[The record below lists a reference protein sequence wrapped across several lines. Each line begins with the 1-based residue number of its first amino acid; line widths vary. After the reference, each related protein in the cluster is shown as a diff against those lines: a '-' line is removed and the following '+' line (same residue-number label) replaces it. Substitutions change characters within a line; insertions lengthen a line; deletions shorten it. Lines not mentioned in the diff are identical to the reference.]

1 MTETRDY
8 IQFGPYLIVRLSGA
22 GGMGRV
28 EVALRAGEK
37 DPEVCVIKRLHG
49 AARDEESEARFRRE
63 AQIAARL
70 EHENIGR
77 TLRIEKI
84 DGELCIV
91 QELIEGVN
99 LGKVMRQLGV
109 RPLPIIV
116 AVHVVSAVA
125 RALAYAHGFGRMGI
139 VHRDVTPENI
149 MLSFAGDV
157 KLIDFGTARSA
168 VDGRVTDTGVVVGR
182 RSYVPPEA
190 WEGDKV
196 DQRADV
202 FALGV
207 VLWEVLTGRRAEE
220 APEPSLPDAS
230 ALNPEV
236 TLLLGQVVARA
247 MAPAPEDRY
256 QSADEVAA
264 ALAAFV
270 PPEADPRRD
279 LADLLGLCFNVALQ
293 KRLLDDDLREAKHF
307 LADRDV
313 VPAPASMTDPL
324 FPPPAEEIDPADE
337 TAPATEA
344 DEPVVATLPIEPPTP
359 SAGDAAGM
367 AAGTAPGIA
376 ATMPAG
382 TAPTMA
388 PGTVAGTPTA
398 AVRPRRHA
406 RATVPTGRPV
416 APTVPNQ
423 MAAKR
428 RASPGPWMAAGVA
441 AIVATSGIGLLRTH
455 GRSARSRASAASTV
469 VAPQP
474 VVPAQPVAPTPSV
487 APASPEWP
495 VAPALPESPPEPMAV
510 KPAAPAVRP
519 PANALDRSP
528 RNQPADRLLRQ
539 ANDLW
544 ERGNTPAAYALA
556 RQAVAAGA
564 GAPAHVLLGALLI
577 NMKNY
582 AAAEPELATAAR
594 LDPRNAEARRMLA
607 LLDRTA
613 AEHQSK

>member
-1 MTETRDY
+1 MTAPDDY

-28 EVALRAGEK
+28 EVALRADGE
-37 DPEVCVIKRLHG
+37 DPTVCVIKRLHG
-49 AARDEESEARFRRE
+49 ALHDEEQEARFRRE

-70 EHENIGR
+70 EHENIAR

-109 RPLPIIV
+109 RPLPIVV

-125 RALAYAHGFGRMGI
+125 RALAHAHGFGRMGI
-139 VHRDVTPENI
+139 VHRDVTPENV

-157 KLIDFGTARSA
+157 KLIDFGAARSS

-190 WEGDKV
+190 WEGEKV
-196 DQRADV
+196 DQRGDV

-220 APEPSLPDAS
+220 APDPSLPDPS
-230 ALNPEV
+230 TLNPEV

-264 ALAAFV
+264 ALAAFI

-279 LADLLGLCFNVALQ
+279 LADLLGLCFNVKLQ
-293 KRLLDDDLREAKHF
+293 KQLLADDLAEAKRF
-307 LADRDV
+307 LHDGHV
-313 VPAPASMTDPL
+313 VTLPLPAL
-324 FPPPAEEIDPADE
+324 FDLPVP
-337 TAPATEA
+337 
-344 DEPVVATLPIEPPTP
+344 EPVDEILPGLEPAI
-359 SAGDAAGM
+359 SAK
-367 AAGTAPGIA
+367 
-376 ATMPAG
+376 
-382 TAPTMA
+382 
-388 PGTVAGTPTA
+388 
-398 AVRPRRHA
+398 
-406 RATVPTGRPV
+406 ATVPTPRV
-416 APTVPNQ
+416 ANAAAATVPTVPVAN
-423 MAAKR
+423 AAQATVPIPSTVTGKR
-428 RASPGPWMAAGVA
+428 RSSPGPWLAATVA
-441 AIVATSGIGLLRTH
+441 AVVATSGIGLLRTH
-455 GRSARSRASAASTV
+455 GRTSRSRASAASMV
-469 VAPQP
+469 VAPP
-474 VVPAQPVAPTPSV
+474 PVAPV
-487 APASPEWP
+487 APE
-495 VAPALPESPPEPMAV
+495 LPEPPAPISAT
-510 KPAAPAVRP
+510 PAALAAPAP
-519 PANALDRSP
+519 TTN
-528 RNQPADRLLRQ
+528 NQHRFAGRAPDSLGRTPHDAPADRVLRQ

-544 ERGNTPAAYALA
+544 ERGNTPGAYALA
-556 RQAVAAGA
+556 RRAVAEGA

-613 AEHQSK
+613 AEHQGK

>member
-1 MTETRDY
+1 MTEPRDY
-8 IQFGPYLIVRLSGA
+8 IQFGPYLVVRLSGA

-28 EVALRAGEK
+28 EVALRADGQ
-37 DPEVCVIKRLHG
+37 DPDVCVIKRLHG
-49 AARDEESEARFRRE
+49 ALHDEEQEARFRRE

-70 EHENIGR
+70 EHENIAR

-91 QELIEGVN
+91 QQFIEGVN
-99 LGKVMRQLGV
+99 LGKVMRQLGA
-109 RPLPIIV
+109 RSLPIVV

-139 VHRDVTPENI
+139 VHRDVTPENV

-190 WEGDKV
+190 WEGEKV

-207 VLWEVLTGRRAEE
+207 VLWEVLTGHRAEE
-220 APEPSLPDAS
+220 SHEPSLPEPS

-247 MAPAPEDRY
+247 MAPALEDRF
-256 QSADEVAA
+256 QSADEVVA

-279 LADLLGLCFNVALQ
+279 LADLLALCFNVTLQ
-293 KRLLDDDLREAKHF
+293 KQL
-307 LADRDV
+307 LADDIAEARQFLGDRNV
-313 VPAPASMTDPL
+313 VPAPVSVTDPL
-324 FPPPAEEIDPADE
+324 FPPPAEEPAPTDE
-337 TAPATEA
+337 TAPTLETE
-344 DEPVVATLPIEPPTP
+344 
-359 SAGDAAGM
+359 
-367 AAGTAPGIA
+367 IA
-376 ATMPAG
+376 AVT
-382 TAPTMA
+382 
-388 PGTVAGTPTA
+388 TA
-398 AVRPRRHA
+398 AISQPMTSEGMQQTIGRPLTAVGATVRAA
-406 RATVPTGRPV
+406 RPVAATVPIQT
-416 APTVPNQ
+416 
-423 MAAKR
+423 AAKR
-428 RASPGPWMAAGVA
+428 RASSGPWLAAGMA
-441 AIVATSGIGLLRTH
+441 AIVATSGIGLLRSR
-455 GRSARSRASAASTV
+455 GRTTRPRASAASMV
-469 VAPQP
+469 EAPRSFPPAIPTQP
-474 VVPAQPVAPTPSV
+474 APN
-487 APASPEWP
+487 PEWP
-495 VAPALPESPPEPMAV
+495 VAPELPESPPPAPAA
-510 KPAAPAVRP
+510 KPAALAARAPSP
-519 PANALDRSP
+519 ALDRTP
-528 RNQPADRLLRQ
+528 RNGPADKLLSQ

-544 ERGNTPAAYALA
+544 ERGNTPGAYALA

-582 AAAEPELATAAR
+582 AAAKPELATAAR

-613 AEHQSK
+613 AEHQAK

>member
-1 MTETRDY
+1 
-8 IQFGPYLIVRLSGA
+8 A
-22 GGMGRV
+22 
-28 EVALRAGEK
+28 
-37 DPEVCVIKRLHG
+37 
-49 AARDEESEARFRRE
+49 
-63 AQIAARL
+63 
-70 EHENIGR
+70 R

-91 QELIEGVN
+91 QEFIEGVN

-109 RPLPIIV
+109 RPLPIVV

-125 RALAYAHGFGRMGI
+125 RALAHAHGFGRLGI
-139 VHRDVTPENI
+139 VHRDVTPENV

-168 VDGRVTDTGVVVGR
+168 VDGRVTETGVVVGR

-190 WEGDKV
+190 WEGEKV
-196 DQRADV
+196 DHRADV

-220 APEPSLPDAS
+220 EPDPSLPDAS
-230 ALNPEV
+230 TLNPEV

-256 QSADEVAA
+256 QSADEVVA
-264 ALAAFV
+264 ALAAFI

-279 LADLLGLCFNVALQ
+279 LADLLGLCFNVTLQ
-293 KRLLDDDLREAKHF
+293 KQLLADDLADAKRF
-307 LADRDV
+307 LHDGHV
-313 VPAPASMTDPL
+313 VTLPLPALSDLRVPEPV
-324 FPPPAEEIDPADE
+324 EEILPGLEPA
-337 TAPATEA
+337 
-344 DEPVVATLPIEPPTP
+344 I
-359 SAGDAAGM
+359 SAK
-367 AAGTAPGIA
+367 
-376 ATMPAG
+376 
-382 TAPTMA
+382 
-388 PGTVAGTPTA
+388 
-398 AVRPRRHA
+398 
-406 RATVPTGRPV
+406 ATVPTPRV
-416 APTVPNQ
+416 ANAAAATVPI
-423 MAAKR
+423 ASPATGKPR
-428 RASPGPWMAAGVA
+428 SSPGPWLAATVA

-455 GRSARSRASAASTV
+455 GRTSRSRASAASMV
-469 VAPQP
+469 VAPP
-474 VVPAQPVAPTPSV
+474 PVAPP
-487 APASPEWP
+487 P
-495 VAPALPESPPEPMAV
+495 VAPPPVAPGAPELPER
-510 KPAAPAVRP
+510 PAATSATPSLPAAHAP
-519 PANALDRSP
+519 TTD
-528 RNQPADRLLRQ
+528 NQHRFAGRAPDSLNRTPHNVPADKLLRQ

-556 RQAVAAGA
+556 RRAVAAGA

-613 AEHQSK
+613 AEHQAK

>member
-1 MTETRDY
+1 LRRTVTDTREY

-28 EVALRAGEK
+28 EVALRVDEK
-37 DPEVCVIKRLHG
+37 DADVCVIKRLHG
-49 AARDEESEARFRRE
+49 ALHDEEQEARFRRE

-70 EHENIGR
+70 EHENIAR
-77 TLRIEKI
+77 TVRIEKI

-91 QELIEGVN
+91 QEFIEGVN
-99 LGKVMRQLGV
+99 LGKLMRQLGV
-109 RPLPIIV
+109 RPLPIVV

-125 RALAYAHGFGRMGI
+125 RALAHAHGFGRMGI

-149 MLSFAGDV
+149 MLSFAGEV
-157 KLIDFGTARSA
+157 KLIDFGAARSA
-168 VDGRVTDTGVVVGR
+168 ADGRVTDTGVVVGR

-190 WEGDKV
+190 WEGEKV
-196 DQRADV
+196 DHRADV

-264 ALAAFV
+264 ALAAFI

-279 LADLLGLCFNVALQ
+279 LADLLGLCFNVTLQ
-293 KRLLDDDLREAKHF
+293 KQLLADDLAEAKQFLQGPHVVTLPLPS
-307 LADRDV
+307 LADL
-313 VPAPASMTDPL
+313 PASPVVEPPVVEPL
-324 FPPPAEEIDPADE
+324 AVLQ
-337 TAPATEA
+337 PATRA
-344 DEPVVATLPIEPPTP
+344 QATVPTLPVA
-359 SAGDAAGM
+359 SA
-367 AAGTAPGIA
+367 
-376 ATMPAG
+376 
-382 TAPTMA
+382 
-388 PGTVAGTPTA
+388 
-398 AVRPRRHA
+398 A
-406 RATVPTGRPV
+406 RATVPIV
-416 APTVPNQ
+416 ALATD
-423 MAAKR
+423 KR
-428 RASPGPWMAAGVA
+428 RSSPGPWLAAAVA

-455 GRSARSRASAASTV
+455 GQTTRSRASASAL
-469 VAPQP
+469 VAALP
-474 VVPAQPVAPTPSV
+474 PVAPTPSTPS
-487 APASPEWP
+487 ALDPDWP
-495 VAPALPESPPEPMAV
+495 VAPGLPEPPAV
-510 KPAAPAVRP
+510 TAAKPAALAARVPSTENQRRFAGRMADSQHSIDRTP
-519 PANALDRSP
+519 HNA
-528 RNQPADRLLRQ
+528 PADRMLRQ

-544 ERGNTPAAYALA
+544 ERGNTPGAYALA
-556 RQAVAAGA
+556 RQAVAEGA

-594 LDPRNAEARRMLA
+594 LDPHNAEARRMLA
-607 LLDRTA
+607 LLHKTA
-613 AEHQSK
+613 AERNAP

>member
-1 MTETRDY
+1 M
-8 IQFGPYLIVRLSGA
+8 
-22 GGMGRV
+22 
-28 EVALRAGEK
+28 
-37 DPEVCVIKRLHG
+37 IKRLHG
-49 AARDEESEARFRRE
+49 ALHDEENEARFRRE

-70 EHENIGR
+70 EHENIAR

-91 QELIEGVN
+91 QEFIEGVN

-139 VHRDVTPENI
+139 VHRDVTPENV

-190 WEGDKV
+190 WEGEKV

-230 ALNPEV
+230 ALNPDV
-236 TLLLGQVVARA
+236 PLLLGQVVARA

-256 QSADEVAA
+256 QSADEVVA
-264 ALAAFV
+264 ALAAFI

-279 LADLLGLCFNVALQ
+279 LADLLGLCFNVPLQ
-293 KRLLDDDLREAKHF
+293 EQLLAEDIAEAKQF
-307 LADRDV
+307 LGDRNV
-313 VPAPASMTDPL
+313 VPAPVSVTDSM
-324 FPPPAEEIDPADE
+324 FPPPAERPSTDE
-337 TAPATEA
+337 AAPTIELETLATTTAAISQPATSEA
-344 DEPVVATLPIEPPTP
+344 T
-359 SAGDAAGM
+359 
-367 AAGTAPGIA
+367 A
-376 ATMPAG
+376 ATIEAPSTPAG
-382 TAPTMA
+382 AA
-388 PGTVAGTPTA
+388 VPTA
-398 AVRPRRHA
+398 
-406 RATVPTGRPV
+406 RPV
-416 APTVPNQ
+416 APTVPIPA
-423 MAAKR
+423 AAKR
-428 RASPGPWMAAGVA
+428 RANPGPWLAAGMA

-455 GRSARSRASAASTV
+455 GRAARSRASAASTV

-474 VVPAQPVAPTPSV
+474 VVPTPPAPPVAN
-487 APASPEWP
+487 PEWP
-495 VAPALPESPPEPMAV
+495 VAPALAESPPGAIAA
-510 KPAAPAVRP
+510 KPAAVAARVPTRATRP
-519 PANALDRSP
+519 DP
-528 RNQPADRLLRQ
+528 RNAPADRLLRQ

-544 ERGNTPAAYALA
+544 ERGNTPGAYTW
-556 RQAVAAGA
+556 R
-564 GAPAHVLLGALLI
+564 
-577 NMKNY
+577 
-582 AAAEPELATAAR
+582 
-594 LDPRNAEARRMLA
+594 ARRWRPGPEHR
-607 LLDRTA
+607 RTCC
-613 AEHQSK
+613 SVRCSST

>member
-1 MTETRDY
+1 MTAPHDY
-8 IQFGPYLIVRLSGA
+8 VQFGPYLIVRLSGA

-28 EVALRAGEK
+28 EVALRMDGE
-37 DPEVCVIKRLHG
+37 DPNVCVIKRLHG
-49 AARDEESEARFRRE
+49 ALHDEEQEARFRRE

-70 EHENIGR
+70 EHENIAR

-109 RPLPIIV
+109 QPLPIVV
-116 AVHVVSAVA
+116 AVHVVSALA
-125 RALAYAHGFGRMGI
+125 RALAHAHGFGRMGI
-139 VHRDVTPENI
+139 VHRDVTPENV

-168 VDGRVTDTGVVVGR
+168 VDGRLTDTGVVVGR

-190 WEGDKV
+190 WEGEKV
-196 DQRADV
+196 DHRADV
-202 FALGV
+202 YALGV

-220 APEPSLPDAS
+220 APDASLPDAS
-230 ALNPEV
+230 TLNPEV
-236 TLLLGQVVARA
+236 TLLLGQVVSRA

-256 QSADEVAA
+256 QSAEEVAA

-279 LADLLGLCFNVALQ
+279 LADLLGLCFNVGLQ
-293 KRLLDDDLREAKHF
+293 KQLLADDIAEAKRF
-307 LADRDV
+307 LHDGHVVTLPLPALSDLSAAQDVDEMLPVLAPAMPADATV
-313 VPAPASMTDPL
+313 PSVPVANAPTATVANVPAAN
-324 FPPPAEEIDPADE
+324 
-337 TAPATEA
+337 
-344 DEPVVATLPIEPPTP
+344 
-359 SAGDAAGM
+359 
-367 AAGTAPGIA
+367 
-376 ATMPAG
+376 
-382 TAPTMA
+382 APTA
-388 PGTVAGTPTA
+388 TVANVPVANAPTA
-398 AVRPRRHA
+398 TVPNVPVANAPTATVANVPAANAA
-406 RATVPTGRPV
+406 RATVPN
-416 APTVPNQ
+416 APRATDE
-423 MAAKR
+423 R
-428 RASPGPWMAAGVA
+428 RGSPGPWLAAAVA

-455 GRSARSRASAASTV
+455 GRSARSRASAASMV
-469 VAPQP
+469 VAPP
-474 VVPAQPVAPTPSV
+474 PVAPRLPEAPVAIAPRPAELDAPVPPTDSARRVVGRAPDASPSV
-487 APASPEWP
+487 HSIDQAHHNAPAD
-495 VAPALPESPPEPMAV
+495 
-510 KPAAPAVRP
+510 K
-519 PANALDRSP
+519 
-528 RNQPADRLLRQ
+528 LLRQ

-544 ERGNTPAAYALA
+544 ERGNTPRAYALA

-613 AEHQSK
+613 AEHQAK

>member
-1 MTETRDY
+1 MTDTREH

-28 EVALRAGEK
+28 EVALRADEK
-37 DPEVCVIKRLHG
+37 DSDVCVIKRLHG
-49 AARDEESEARFRRE
+49 ALHDEEKEARFRRE
-63 AQIAARL
+63 AQIAAGL
-70 EHENIGR
+70 EHENIAR

-109 RPLPIIV
+109 QPLPIVV
-116 AVHVVSAVA
+116 AVHVVSAIA
-125 RALAYAHGFGRMGI
+125 RALAHAHGFGRMGI
-139 VHRDVTPENI
+139 VHRDVTPENV

-168 VDGRVTDTGVVVGR
+168 VDGRLTDTGVVVGR

-190 WEGDKV
+190 WEGEKV
-196 DQRADV
+196 DHRADV
-202 FALGV
+202 YALGV

-220 APEPSLPDAS
+220 APDASLPDATT
-230 ALNPEV
+230 LNPEV

-256 QSADEVAA
+256 QSAEEVAA

-279 LADLLGLCFNVALQ
+279 LADLLGLCFNVGLQ
-293 KRLLDDDLREAKHF
+293 KQLLADDIAEAKRF
-307 LADRDV
+307 LHDGHVVTLPLPALSDLSAAQDVDEMLPVLEPMMPADATV
-313 VPAPASMTDPL
+313 PTVPAANAPTATVANVPVANA
-324 FPPPAEEIDPADE
+324 PTATVPN
-337 TAPATEA
+337 APAA
-344 DEPVVATLPIEPPTP
+344 N
-359 SAGDAAGM
+359 
-367 AAGTAPGIA
+367 
-376 ATMPAG
+376 
-382 TAPTMA
+382 APTA
-388 PGTVAGTPTA
+388 TVANVPVANAPTA
-398 AVRPRRHA
+398 TVANVPAANAA
-406 RATVPTGRPV
+406 RATVPN
-416 APTVPNQ
+416 APRATDE
-423 MAAKR
+423 R
-428 RASPGPWMAAGVA
+428 RGSPGPWLAAAVA

-455 GRSARSRASAASTV
+455 GRSARSRASAASMV
-469 VAPQP
+469 VAPP
-474 VVPAQPVAPTPSV
+474 PVAPRLPEAPVAIAPRPAELDAPVPPTDSARRVVGRAPDASPSV
-487 APASPEWP
+487 HSIDQAHHNAPAD
-495 VAPALPESPPEPMAV
+495 
-510 KPAAPAVRP
+510 K
-519 PANALDRSP
+519 
-528 RNQPADRLLRQ
+528 LLRQ

-544 ERGNTPAAYALA
+544 ERGNTPRAYALA

-613 AEHQSK
+613 AEHQAK

>member
-1 MTETRDY
+1 MTDPHEH

-28 EVALRAGEK
+28 EVALRVDEK
-37 DPEVCVIKRLHG
+37 DSGVCVIKRLHG
-49 AARDEESEARFRRE
+49 ALHDEEQEARFRRE

-70 EHENIGR
+70 EHENIAR

-91 QELIEGVN
+91 QEFIEGVN

-109 RPLPIIV
+109 RPLPIVV
-116 AVHVVSAVA
+116 AVHVLSAVA
-125 RALAYAHGFGRMGI
+125 RALAHAHGFGRLGI

-168 VDGRVTDTGVVVGR
+168 VDGRVTETGVVVGR

-190 WEGDKV
+190 WEGEKV
-196 DQRADV
+196 DHRADV

-220 APEPSLPDAS
+220 VPESSLPDPS
-230 ALNPEV
+230 TLNPEV

-264 ALAAFV
+264 ALAAFI
-270 PPEADPRRD
+270 PPNADPQRD
-279 LADLLGLCFNVALQ
+279 LADLLGLCFNVTLQ
-293 KRLLDDDLREAKHF
+293 KQLLADDIAEAKHF
-307 LADRDV
+307 LHGQHV
-313 VPAPASMTDPL
+313 VTLPLPSLSDLPAPPL
-324 FPPPAEEIDPADE
+324 EEALPMLGLATPA
-337 TAPATEA
+337 
-344 DEPVVATLPIEPPTP
+344 VAT
-359 SAGDAAGM
+359 
-367 AAGTAPGIA
+367 
-376 ATMPAG
+376 
-382 TAPTMA
+382 
-388 PGTVAGTPTA
+388 VPTA
-398 AVRPRRHA
+398 RVATAA
-406 RATVPTGRPV
+406 RATVPMGSRT
-416 APTVPNQ
+416 TDN
-423 MAAKR
+423 R
-428 RASPGPWMAAGVA
+428 RRSSGPWVAAGVA

-455 GRSARSRASAASTV
+455 GRVARSRASETSTV
-469 VAPQP
+469 VAPP
-474 VVPAQPVAPTPSV
+474 SGAPMPS
-487 APASPEWP
+487 APHASNPDWP
-495 VAPALPESPPEPMAV
+495 VAPVLPEPPAATAAKPEVLAARVPPTDKPRRFAGRAPNSPPATYGTHN
-510 KPAAPAVRP
+510 APAGK
-519 PANALDRSP
+519 
-528 RNQPADRLLRQ
+528 LLRQ

-544 ERGNTPAAYALA
+544 ERGNTPGAYALA

-613 AEHQSK
+613 AEHRGK